1 MMTLRALA
9 LASISIACMSCQDQP
24 KTVTGGTPVLPQ
36 RKMICRIREAISPS
50 TPKGPV
56 DEILLDETSSMTAN
70 AGDVLRV
77 ELKRSS
83 GTGYEWQLSKDSG
96 SFTPVLKADFDAAS
110 GKGRAEP
117 QQNGVPGG
125 PVLDVFD
132 FTASTAGSTR
142 LVFVLVRP
150 WEMDKPGD
158 RRELLITVVGGSD
171 E

>member
-1 MMTLRALA
+1 MDTLHTIALVC
-9 LASISIACMSCQDQP
+9 ISIACVSCQDQP
-24 KTVTGGTPVLPQ
+24 TTVTGGTPILPQ

-70 AGDVLRV
+70 AGDTVRV

-83 GTGYEWQLSKDSG
+83 GTGYEWRLSKDSG
-96 SFTPVLKADFDAAS
+96 SFAPVLKADFDAAS

-117 QQNGVPGG
+117 QANGTPGG

-142 LVFVLVRP
+142 LLFVLVRP
-150 WEMDKPGD
+150 WEMDNPGD

-171 E
+171 Q

>member
-1 MMTLRALA
+1 MTLRALA

-36 RKMICRIREAISPS
+36 RRMICRIREAISPS

-117 QQNGVPGG
+117 QQNGMPGG

-158 RRELLITVVGGSD
+158 RRELLITVVGGPN